1 MENNKKQSDYTVNF
15 YENTIEDLR
24 NVLSKSIPI
33 IEVDEV
39 NRLIQVLEKSHLLLQ
54 SCFESPIDEIILSID
69 NDYNYLYF
77 NDYYKKVMNSA
88 YGIDIHIGMNL
99 LDNITNE
106 NDKIRSKK
114 NFGRAL
120 NGEYIN
126 TVEEYGKI
134 EKNYFETR
142 YSPIKDKNNQVIG
155 ATAFSTNVTKRVQT
169 EKALIESENKYQYL
183 VENLPDAISIYSE
196 GKIVYVNKECL
207 RLMAATTEEQL
218 IGKSVIEFVHPDF
231 RKLVAER
238 MKTISSEQ
246 SVLSLQEEK
255 FMRLDGLSVD
265 VEVKAIPIVFE
276 NKPAVQLVV
285 RDITQR
291 KEVEKVIRENEQK
304 YSLLFKHLSTGF
316 ALHEIILNDEGQ
328 ASDYRFLEVNPAF
341 EQLTGLNSKNLI
353 GKTCLEVLPHTEQN
367 WIDIYANV
375 AFSGESI
382 SFENYSVELN
392 RYYQVSTYSPEH
404 GKFATIFVDITDRKT
419 TEKKILES
427 REEFKDLFENAPV
440 GYHEID
446 INGRIVRM
454 NQTDLKILGYTFE
467 EVKEKYIWELFSQ
480 QDLSRNITKDKL
492 KKGVINSIPYERL
505 FIRKD
510 GSKVPVLQMDKILK
524 SAEGKISGIRTSVQD
539 ITERYEVEQ
548 KLRYYSKFQQ
558 LLVNIS
564 SSFINLPLDKIETEI
579 NTALRNLGLF
589 VGADRS
595 YIFDYDFENQIA
607 INTFE
612 WCDEGIDPQIEN
624 LKLVPI
630 SEMLDW
636 PKINKKGE
644 GIYIPDVLA
653 LKNDSVKEWLE
664 PQGIK
669 SLLTVPMMMDEKC
682 IGFVGF
688 DSVKQHHVY
697 SETEKDLLKV
707 FAQMLVNIQFRK
719 LAEEKLIESEF
730 KYRHITENI
739 SDVVWITDL
748 QFNMQFISPSVE
760 KMIGESVEKHI
771 KRTVEEKFT
780 PASVEKLYSL
790 FMEELAC
797 DSILYKNRTKIIEV
811 EHYRADGSI
820 FWAEMNV
827 SVIRD
832 ENQKPIAIQ
841 GVTRDISQRKE
852 AEEAVR
858 ESERKY
864 RVLFAENP
872 QPMIIYDIENL
883 SILEVNQTALDFY
896 GYNREEF
903 LSMTVVEL
911 HPEKELPTFFESIEK
926 TRKGHNTDGI
936 SLHKKKNG
944 EMVYIKITST
954 SAPIMGS
961 NARHLL
967 LEDITQQKLAED
979 ALMASEDKYRT
990 MINNS
995 NDLIWSVDKEGK
1007 FVFMNQM
1014 ALKTTELNHD
1024 DWIGKSFA
1032 PLVLPED
1039 LAMMNDIFLRS
1050 INGESCS
1057 YEFRFK
1063 KHDNTI
1069 LIWHVNTSPIYVSGK
1084 IEGVVSFARDIT
1096 DKKLT
1101 ELALDKKMKELIHF
1115 NDITIGRELKMI
1127 ELKKEI
1133 NELLKNAGK
1142 PEKYLIV
1149 R

>member
-1 MENNKKQSDYTVNF
+1 MDNNKKQSDYTVNF

-24 NVLSKSIPI
+24 KMISKSDS
-33 IEVDEV
+33 VKDKDEF
-39 NRLIQVLEKSHLLLQ
+39 NRLIQELEKYLLHLQ
-54 SCFESPIDEIILSID
+54 SCSESPNDENILP
-69 NDYNYLYF
+69 
-77 NDYYKKVMNSA
+77 
-88 YGIDIHIGMNL
+88 
-99 LDNITNE
+99 
-106 NDKIRSKK
+106 NDK
-114 NFGRAL
+114 L
-120 NGEYIN
+120 
-126 TVEEYGKI
+126 
-134 EKNYFETR
+134 
-142 YSPIKDKNNQVIG
+142 
-155 ATAFSTNVTKRVQT
+155 
-169 EKALIESENKYQYL
+169 
-183 VENLPDAISIYSE
+183 
-196 GKIVYVNKECL
+196 
-207 RLMAATTEEQL
+207 
-218 IGKSVIEFVHPDF
+218 
-231 RKLVAER
+231 
-238 MKTISSEQ
+238 
-246 SVLSLQEEK
+246 
-255 FMRLDGLSVD
+255 
-265 VEVKAIPIVFE
+265 
-276 NKPAVQLVV
+276 
-285 RDITQR
+285 
-291 KEVEKVIRENEQK
+291 
-304 YSLLFKHLSTGF
+304 
-316 ALHEIILNDEGQ
+316 
-328 ASDYRFLEVNPAF
+328 
-341 EQLTGLNSKNLI
+341 
-353 GKTCLEVLPHTEQN
+353 
-367 WIDIYANV
+367 
-375 AFSGESI
+375 
-382 SFENYSVELN
+382 
-392 RYYQVSTYSPEH
+392 
-404 GKFATIFVDITDRKT
+404 
-419 TEKKILES
+419 ILES
-427 REEFKDLFENAPV
+427 REEFIDLFENAPV

-454 NQTDLKILGYTFE
+454 NQTELKILGNTFE
-467 EVKEKYIWELFSQ
+467 EVKDKYIWELFSQ
-480 QDLSRNITKDKL
+480 KDLSRNITKDKL
-492 KKGVINSIPYERL
+492 KKGVVNSIPYERL

-524 SAEGKISGIRTSVQD
+524 SADGKISGIRTSVQD

-548 KLRYYSKFQQ
+548 KLKYYSKFQQ

-564 SSFINLPLDKIETEI
+564 SSFINLPLDRIETEI
-579 NTALRNLGLF
+579 NTALHNLGLF

-595 YIFDYDFENQIA
+595 YIFDYNFENQIA

-612 WCDEGIDPQIEN
+612 WCDEGIEPQIEN

-636 PKINKKGE
+636 PEINQKGE
-644 GIYIPDVLA
+644 GIYIPDVHS
-653 LKNDSVKEWLE
+653 LKNDTLRRLLE

-669 SLLTVPMMMDEKC
+669 SLLTVPMMMNEKC

-697 SETEKDLLKV
+697 TETEKDLLKV

-719 LAEEKLIESEF
+719 LAEEELIESEF

-760 KMIGESVEKHI
+760 KMIGESVEIHI

-790 FMEELAC
+790 FIEELAK
-797 DSILYKNRTKIIEV
+797 DSISDIKRTKIIEV

-852 AEEAVR
+852 AEDAVR

-883 SILEVNQTALDFY
+883 SILEVNQTALNFY
-896 GYNREEF
+896 GYSREEF
-903 LSMTVVEL
+903 LNMTVVEM
-911 HPEKELPTFFESIEK
+911 HPDEELPIFFDSIEK
-926 TRKGHNTDGI
+926 TRKGVKTDGI

-944 EMVYIKITST
+944 EMVYVKITGT

-979 ALMASEDKYRT
+979 ALIASEDKYRT

-995 NDLIWSVDKEGK
+995 NDLIWSVDKEGN

-1063 KHDNTI
+1063 KHDNTV

-1096 DKKLT
+1096 EKKQT